1 METKTNKTTKKTD
14 FKRIK
19 KWENELNKCIRCGY
33 CYELC
38 PLYKIFN
45 WESNTPRGKLILLH
59 GLITGKIELNKDI
72 AEKIFQCF
80 YCQQCSD
87 NCSAGVPVTEI
98 LTDARADFVD
108 LGYDVEG
115 TTSQFKEDLCS
126 ACGMCVS
133 VCKPE
138 ALSFAEDELGNKTIV
153 IDKVKC
159 KGCGLCIATCPSG
172 VIYQKHGFEVSP
184 SELKDKITCFLDKSD
199 IKLIVLCCNWSLFP
213 GLQMSQSTTLISTSY
228 GIIITMCA
236 GRISPELILHAFK
249 EGAWG
254 VMVAGCPPEE
264 CEHDGNYKA
273 RRRMLLLKNSLKQFN
288 IKPERLRMIWLSKGQ
303 STKLKKTIND
313 FMKDLEKFGP
323 INQSCLISL
332 W

>member
-1 METKTNKTTKKTD
+1 METKSLNSKEKPK
-14 FKRIK
+14 FKRLK

-38 PLYKIFN
+38 PLYKTFN
-45 WESNTPRGKLILLH
+45 WESNTPRGKLIILH
-59 GLITGKIELNKDI
+59 GLISGKIKLNQDI

-98 LTDARADFVD
+98 LTDARADFID

-138 ALSFAEDELGNKTIV
+138 ALSFSEDEFGNKKVV

-172 VIYQKHGFEVSP
+172 VIFQKHGFEVTP
-184 SELKDKITCFLDKSD
+184 SELKGKITDFLEKSQT
-199 IKLIVLCCNWSLFP
+199 KLIVFICNWSLFP
-213 GLQMSQSTTLISTSY
+213 GLQMSQSTTLIKTSY

-236 GRISPELILHAFK
+236 GRINPELILHAFK

-273 RRRMLLLKNSLKQFN
+273 RRRMLLLKNSLKQMN
-288 IKPERLRMIWLSKGQ
+288 IKPERLRMAWFSKGQ
-303 STKLKKTIND
+303 SAKLKKAIDD
-313 FMKDLEKFGP
+313 FLKEIEKLGP
-323 INQSCLISL
+323 IKESCLISL

>member
-1 METKTNKTTKKTD
+1 METKLIKSIKKTE
-14 FKRIK
+14 FKRLK

-38 PLYKIFN
+38 PLYKTFN

-59 GLITGKIELNKDI
+59 GLISGKIELNQDI

-87 NCSAGVPVTEI
+87 NCSAGVPVTDI
-98 LTDARADFVD
+98 FTDARADFID
-108 LGYDVEG
+108 AGFDAEG

-133 VCKPE
+133 VCKSE
-138 ALSFAEDELGNKTIV
+138 ALSFAEDEEGNKNVV

-159 KGCGLCIATCPSG
+159 KGCGLCIAICPSG
-172 VIYQKHGFEVSP
+172 VIFQNHGFEVTP
-184 SELKDKITCFLDKSD
+184 SELKEKITRFLEMSD
-199 IKLIVLCCNWSLFP
+199 TKLIVFCCNWSLFP
-213 GLQMSQSTTLISTSY
+213 GLQMSESSTLIKTSY
-228 GIIITMCA
+228 GIIVTMCS
-236 GRISPELILHAFK
+236 GRVSPELVLHAYK

-273 RRRMLLLKNSLKQFN
+273 RRRILLLKNSLKQFN
-288 IKPERLRMIWLSKGQ
+288 IKPERLRMGWFSRGE
-303 STKLKKTIND
+303 SMKLNQAIND
-313 FMKDLEKFGP
+313 FVKDLEKLGP
-323 INQSCLISL
+323 IIEPPKISY

>member
-1 METKTNKTTKKTD
+1 MVTNLVKSSKKTE
-14 FKRIK
+14 FKRLK

-38 PLYKIFN
+38 PLYKTFN

-59 GLITGKIELNKDI
+59 GLITGKIKLTQEI

-98 LTDARADFVD
+98 FTDARADFID
-108 LGYDVEG
+108 AGFDVEG
-115 TTSQFKEDLCS
+115 TTSKFKEDLCS

-133 VCKPE
+133 VCKSE
-138 ALSFAEDELGNKTIV
+138 ALSFAEDEEGNRKIV
-153 IDKVKC
+153 VDKIKC

-184 SELKDKITCFLDKSD
+184 FELKEKISKFLEDSNS
-199 IKLIVLCCNWSLFP
+199 KLVVFICNWSLFP
-213 GLQMSQSTTLISTSY
+213 GLQMSQSQTIIKTSY
-228 GIIITMCA
+228 GFIVTMCV
-236 GRISPELILHAFK
+236 GRINPELILHAFK

-273 RRRMLLLKNSLKQFN
+273 RRRVLLLKNSLKQ
-288 IKPERLRMIWLSKGQ
+288 IYIEPERLRMVWFSKGQ
-303 STKLKKTIND
+303 SKKLQSAIDNFLIDIDK
-313 FMKDLEKFGP
+313 LGP
-323 INQSCLISL
+323 LKESCIISL

>member
-1 METKTNKTTKKTD
+1 MENKTLKSKEKNK
-14 FKRIK
+14 FKRLK

-38 PLYKIFN
+38 PLYKTFN

-59 GLITGKIELNKDI
+59 GLISGKIKLNQDI

-98 LTDARADFVD
+98 LTDARADFID
-108 LGYDVEG
+108 LGFDVEG

-138 ALSFAEDELGNKTIV
+138 ALSFAEDELGNRKVV

-184 SELKDKITCFLDKSD
+184 PELKEKITNFLKESNK
-199 IKLIVLCCNWSLFP
+199 KLIVFSCNWSLYP
-213 GLQMSQSTTLISTSY
+213 GLQMSQSPTLISTSY

-236 GRISPELILHAFK
+236 GRINPELILHAFK

-273 RRRMLLLKNSLKQFN
+273 RRKILLLKNSLKQIN
-288 IKPERLRMIWLSKGQ
+288 IESERLRMAWFSKGE
-303 STKLKKTIND
+303 STKLKIAIND
-313 FMKDLEKFGP
+313 FLKKIEKLGP
-323 INQSCLISL
+323 IKETCFISL